1 MINYFENQ
9 FIPVKDNKYY
19 TKFIEYNE
27 ALDRSRNIKLQD
39 YRPELIR
46 EYA

>member
-1 MINYFENQ
+1 MINYFKNQ

-19 TKFIEYNE
+19 VEFMEYNE
-27 ALDRSRNIKLQD
+27 ALDRSRNIKLVD
-39 YRPELIR
+39 YRPDLTK